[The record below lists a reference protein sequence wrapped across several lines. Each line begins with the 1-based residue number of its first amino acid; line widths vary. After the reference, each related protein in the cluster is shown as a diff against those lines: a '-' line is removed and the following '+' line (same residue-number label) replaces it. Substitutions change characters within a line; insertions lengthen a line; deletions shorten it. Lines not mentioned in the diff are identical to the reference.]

1 MDCVVETPV
10 GIVNLHRMRVAED
23 LLEIAELL
31 VESFPSEER
40 RPLWMYPPLLARG
53 DTRFYRVVHGGH
65 TVGLLNLWDW
75 GSLCYGEHMAL
86 RPELRGRGMGEAIL
100 RGMITSAERPFVLEV
115 EPPGSDIQRRRI
127 GLYERLGLRVAK
139 RDYMQP
145 SYRAGGQ
152 EVPLWI
158 MCSEGHEQQVEA
170 MVERI
175 RIEVYGEKNG
185 IGGR

>member
-1 MDCVVETPV
+1 
-10 GIVNLHRMRVAED
+10 MRAAED

-65 TVGLLNLWDW
+65 TAGLLNLWDW

-86 RPELRGRGMGEAIL
+86 RPELRG
-100 RGMITSAERPFVLEV
+100 MITSAVRPFVLEV

-145 SYRAGGQ
+145 SYRTGGQ
-152 EVPLWI
+152 RVPLWI
-158 MCSEGHEQQVEA
+158 MCSAGYEQQVEA

>member
-31 VESFPSEER
+31 VEAFPSEER
-40 RPLWMYPPLLARG
+40 RPLWMYPPLLTRG
-53 DTRFYRVVHGGH
+53 DTRFYRVEHRGV

-75 GSLCYGEHMAL
+75 GTLCYGEHMAL
-86 RPELRGRGMGEAIL
+86 RPELRGHGMGEAIL
-100 RGMITSAERPFVLEV
+100 REMVTSAERPFVLEV

-152 EVPLWI
+152 RVPLWI
-158 MCSEGHEQQVEA
+158 MCSAGHEPQVEA
-170 MVERI
+170 MVARI
-175 RIEVYGEKNG
+175 RTEVYGEKNG
-185 IGGR
+185 IGDR